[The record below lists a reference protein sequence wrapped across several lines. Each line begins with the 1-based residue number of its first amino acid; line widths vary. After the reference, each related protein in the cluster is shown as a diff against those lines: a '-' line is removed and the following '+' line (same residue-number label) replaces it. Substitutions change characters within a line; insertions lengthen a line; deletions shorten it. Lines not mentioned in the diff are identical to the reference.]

1 LLCLILPGFVWAES
15 SVAPKEITMSA
26 VDALKLAGAL
36 IDKGDLEHSEQIL
49 IMMPPLDNGALEV
62 ERWFLMGRIS
72 AIRGDYETAITI
84 YRRILDAQPDLA
96 RIRFELAQ
104 CYMQTGQ
111 WYRAD
116 YHLRLAMAGND
127 LPDNAKLVMN
137 YLLYVVRQ
145 NKNWNAWFNF
155 GVAPDNNINTTK
167 GGEECVMAFGSLF
180 CRQLP
185 EPEKAVGYNFVL
197 GGNYEFKLSEQ
208 WRIKS
213 DANIYTNI
221 YNKSE
226 YDELYLSAST
236 GPRYVWKDGDIWLAG
251 LVGRRWFGWEGYN
264 WSAGSKLDV
273 NYDFT
278 RKLSG
283 GLSLRAME
291 NTYDKFGEY
300 MDGQTYGTNTRLSY
314 HIDATKYIILRTG
327 LDREITKDPIYTN
340 WRPSVGV
347 GFGIELPARFSLYLD
362 AMGYWQNYD
371 GERWVVKDNSFTE
384 IAEKT
389 FTHRY
394 AASISNSK
402 YRIWD
407 FAPVLTFSYTK
418 RESNIWQREFD
429 KWAIEFTMQ
438 QRF

>member
-1 LLCLILPGFVWAES
+1 MCLILPGFVWAES
-15 SVAPKEITMSA
+15 SVAPKELTMSA
-26 VDALKLAGAL
+26 VDALKLAGNL
-36 IDKGDLEHSEQIL
+36 IERGDLEHSEQIL
-49 IMMPPLDNGALEV
+49 TMMPPLDNGALEV

-72 AIRGDYETAITI
+72 AIRRDYDTAIII

-104 CYMQTGQ
+104 CYMKTEQ

-116 YHLRLAMAGND
+116 YHLRLAIAGDD

-145 NKNWNAWFNF
+145 NKNWNAYFNF
-155 GVAPDNNINTTK
+155 GVAPDNNINTSA
-167 GGEECVMAFGSLF
+167 GGEECVMSIWGLF

-185 EPEKAVGYNFVL
+185 EPERAVGYNFVL

-213 DANIYTNI
+213 DASIYTNI
-221 YNKSE
+221 YDKSE
-226 YDELYLSAST
+226 YDDLYLSAST
-236 GPRYVWKDGDIWLAG
+236 GPRYVWKEGDIWLAG
-251 LVGRRWFGWEGYN
+251 VVGRRWYGWEGYN

-283 GLSLRAME
+283 GLSLRVLE

-300 MDGQTYGTNTRLSY
+300 MDGQTYGANTQLSY
-314 HIDATKYIILRTG
+314 HIDATKYLILRTG
-327 LDREITKDPIYTN
+327 LDRETTKDPIYTN
-340 WRPSVGV
+340 WRSSVGA
-347 GFGIELPARFSLYLD
+347 GFGIELPLRFSLYLD

-371 GERWVVKDNSFTE
+371 GERWVVKDNSFVE

-407 FAPVLTFSYTK
+407 FAPVLTFSYTR
-418 RESNIWQREFD
+418 RESNIWQREFE
-429 KWAIEFTMQ
+429 KWELGFSMQ